1 MCKNERF
8 KGSEFVVVKNSVVLQ
23 LMSVIFLI
31 ALCQVDQVSHRDSL
45 HAFATR
51 SENLEKQCLAK
62 AIKYYCEQRILR
74 YSKNKTIVF

>member
-1 MCKNERF
+1 MDERF
-8 KGSEFVVVKNSVVLQ
+8 KGSEIVVGKNSMVLQ
-23 LMSVIFLI
+23 LICVIFLI

-45 HAFATR
+45 NAFATR